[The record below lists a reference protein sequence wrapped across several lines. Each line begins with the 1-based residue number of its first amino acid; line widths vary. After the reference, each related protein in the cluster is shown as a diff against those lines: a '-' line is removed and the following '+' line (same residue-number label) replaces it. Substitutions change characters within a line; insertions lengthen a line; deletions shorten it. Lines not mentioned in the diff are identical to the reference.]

1 MRFGLA
7 AWHRAMLAGCPD
19 ELLID
24 LLADEAVFHS
34 PVLHTPQQGK
44 EAVALHLGAICRA
57 IGTTGFTYVR
67 ELVDGAEA
75 ALEFTAQIDGVEMSG
90 VHLIRFDLEGRIVD
104 FTVLVRPFDAADR
117 LWRKMAEAL
126 QDE

>member
-1 MRFGLA
+1 MRTIPDGDLLSPAEAAAHAFDAVGDDGLA
-7 AWHRAMLAGCPD
+7 VAGAAQD
-19 ELLID
+19 D
-24 LLADEAVFHS
+24 
-34 PVLHTPQQGK
+34 
-44 EAVALHLGAICRA
+44 
-57 IGTTGFTYVR
+57 
-67 ELVDGAEA
+67 A